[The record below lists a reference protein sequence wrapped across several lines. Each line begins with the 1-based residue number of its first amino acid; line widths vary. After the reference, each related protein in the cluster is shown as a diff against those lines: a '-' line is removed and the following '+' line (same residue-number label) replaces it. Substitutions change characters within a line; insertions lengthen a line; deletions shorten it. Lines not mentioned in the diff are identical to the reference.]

1 LALARPDSGEEKE
14 IQQKDS
20 MKYLLM
26 IMVALA
32 MVGTATATSTAADCC
47 GGACC
52 LVKLPCCAK

>member
-1 LALARPDSGEEKE
+1 
-14 IQQKDS
+14 

-32 MVGTATATSTAADCC
+32 LVGTATATSTAADCC
-47 GGACC
+47 GGGPCC